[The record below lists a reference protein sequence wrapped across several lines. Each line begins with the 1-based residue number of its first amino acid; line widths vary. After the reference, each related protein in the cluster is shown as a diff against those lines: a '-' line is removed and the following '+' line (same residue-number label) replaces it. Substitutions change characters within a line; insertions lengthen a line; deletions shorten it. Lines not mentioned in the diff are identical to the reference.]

1 MPVKIP
7 VAYVPRARIDY
18 EAEQRQ
24 ILGHP
29 LELSD
34 GFRVPPL
41 TAARLIALELV
52 TSPFFV
58 HPDTCELLDAAAAV
72 VLVSCDRELV
82 QELIAAA
89 PSASEAEQTSAAPLA
104 VAAADPSAARDA
116 QATAAVEGLP
126 SGQHGPSAAYPNLY
140 TAAAA
145 FFNEHGDALVAD
157 YWRLVEW
164 ICAVPFY
171 GIDMLPKTGK
181 AANRPSWFDGEFVG
195 SIVAPAAA
203 ILAVPVDRLLWE
215 IPLCTIGHAVAQ
227 RAAGLGVKGIER
239 PPDKA
244 ALKRLIAEAEERE
257 KSGLLHP
264 WQYQDPFTYSLTAE
278 QFKANPALGPWFAG
292 LRAAF
297 EQGGHKPLDPDL
309 YPLPAKP
316 ETADLPAGEAET
328 DLGGRRRR
336 PLCVADPSDAR
347 YVLPTITVQ
356 DLSWGPRGPSA
367 DNQDISI

>member
-1 MPVKIP
+1 MKNPVKIP

-29 LELSD
+29 LVLSD
-34 GFRVPPL
+34 GYRVPPL

-58 HPDTCELLDAAAAV
+58 HPDSCDLLDAAAAV
-72 VLVSCDRELV
+72 VLVSCDRKLVEELV
-82 QELIAAA
+82 AAA

-104 VAAADPSAARDA
+104 VAAAAWYD
-116 QATAAVEGLP
+116 
-126 SGQHGPSAAYPNLY
+126 
-140 TAAAA
+140 
-145 FFNEHGDALVAD
+145 EHADALVAD
-157 YWRLVEW
+157 YVRLSEW

-203 ILAVPVDRLLWE
+203 ILAAPVDRLLWE
-215 IPLCTIGHAVAQ
+215 IPLCTVGHAVAQ

-264 WQYQDPFTYSLTAE
+264 WQYQDPLTYGLTTA
-278 QFKANPALGPWFAG
+278 QFQANPALGPWFAG
-292 LRAAF
+292 LRATF

-309 YPLPAKP
+309 YPPPKKP
-316 ETADLPAGEAET
+316 KASESET
-328 DLGGRRRR
+328 
-336 PLCVADPSDAR
+336 
-347 YVLPTITVQ
+347 TITVTPCASEAERTAAVR
-356 DLSWGPRGPSA
+356 DLSWGPCGPSTESVL
-367 DNQDISI
+367 IHV